1 VPGALGIQEGA
12 FLVVGAALGIEPA
25 TALALAAA
33 RRLRDVVVFVPG
45 VAAYQWSELRDAT
58 AAAAQRPS

>member
-12 FLVVGAALGIEPA
+12 FLLIGTMLGLDAP

-33 RRLRDVVVFVPG
+33 RRLRDVLVFVPG
-45 VAAYQWSELRDAT
+45 VFVYQWSELARAKLAPPDA
-58 AAAAQRPS
+58 R